1 MVELRIDMKGGGLKW
16 CKKVIRGEWGRG
28 RAFLFFVSY
37 HRLICL
43 RDLLQISMIT
53 HVMFLKKLV
62 SHHFDNIKI
71 H

>member
-1 MVELRIDMKGGGLKW
+1 MVGMVELRIDMKGGDLKW
-16 CKKVIRGEWGRG
+16 CKKIMGG
-28 RAFLFFVSY
+28 RAFPFFVSY

-43 RDLLQISMIT
+43 RDLLQISAIT

-62 SHHFDNIKI
+62 SQYFDNIKI